1 MVLHSKTPKNS
12 EAGTIKISHMMVD
25 EIVGRPITQIRL
37 NINIPITNTT
47 DPAKVRSRNFTKL
60 FFEETLNKR
69 NQITSDITPP
79 TISCEL
85 IPIFAF

>member
-25 EIVGRPITQIRL
+25 EIVGRPITQRRL

-47 DPAKVRSRNFTKL
+47 DPTKVAQEILRNSFL
-60 FFEETLNKR
+60 RKR
-69 NQITSDITPP
+69 
-79 TISCEL
+79 
-85 IPIFAF
+85 